1 MTKRRAKR
9 LRIAHT
15 RSDCDCVV
23 CREREQLHDAAQ
35 WNEHL
40 TVRLTA
46 MTFLGAMD
54 SVHEGRLG
62 SVTIENCF
70 D

>member
-1 MTKRRAKR
+1 MKRRAKR
-9 LRIAHT
+9 LKIVHARG
-15 RSDCDCVV
+15 DCDCVV
-23 CREREQLHDAAQ
+23 CREREQLHDTAQ
-35 WNEHL
+35 WHPHMP
-40 TVRLTA
+40 VRLTA

-62 SVTIENCF
+62 SMTIENCF